1 MHAGHN
7 SLPSAELLLSL
18 AGSAT
23 VVGESWVEVVED
35 EPDSTLG
42 RQVNES
48 SAIQFEHSRGRA
60 DFRRGPPP
68 SIESV
73 TATPPLL
80 LLVLSPRAKDWAF
93 IAASVVPAE
102 ID

>member
-1 MHAGHN
+1 M
-7 SLPSAELLLSL
+7 
-18 AGSAT
+18 
-23 VVGESWVEVVED
+23 D

-68 SIESV
+68 SIGWV
-73 TATPPLL
+73 AAILLLL
-80 LLVLSPRAKDWAF
+80 LLVLPPRAKD
-93 IAASVVPAE
+93 
-102 ID
+102 

>member
-1 MHAGHN
+1 MPWACQYWIHAGHN
-7 SLPSAELLLSL
+7 SLPSAFELLLSL
-18 AGSAT
+18 ASSAA
-23 VVGESWVEVVED
+23 VAEESWVEVVEG

-68 SIESV
+68 SSGLV
-73 TATPPLL
+73 AATLPLL
-80 LLVLSPRAKDWAF
+80 LLVLLPRAKD
-93 IAASVVPAE
+93 
-102 ID
+102 